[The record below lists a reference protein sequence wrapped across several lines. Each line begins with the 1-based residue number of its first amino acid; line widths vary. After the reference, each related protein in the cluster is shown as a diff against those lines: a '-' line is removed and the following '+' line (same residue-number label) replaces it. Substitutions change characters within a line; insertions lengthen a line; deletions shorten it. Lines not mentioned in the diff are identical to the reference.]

1 VLFFNLPMPFSLVLL
16 IIFAAEIEELTKSIG
31 IYTLYVEDP
40 SCLSWKN
47 LILACAATAVGFLVG
62 EKLLLLITLSQITE
76 SVFGSILF
84 LSLGVLWLPLLL
96 HFTGTFVVACS
107 LKFGGRKWFVPGLF
121 AATVIHCLYNLYF
134 IMGWLT

>member
-1 VLFFNLPMPFSLVLL
+1 
-16 IIFAAEIEELTKSIG
+16 
-31 IYTLYVEDP
+31 
-40 SCLSWKN
+40 LSWKN
-47 LILACAATAVGFLVG
+47 LILACAATAVGFLAG

-96 HFTGTFVVACS
+96 HFVGTLVVACS

-134 IMGWLT
+134 IMGWLM